1 LVFLSPLYAAEK
13 KVKRPNPPRPAQ
25 ASASASVE
33 VNDVT
38 VSAQFETGD
47 SLLKKEKFD
56 EALKVFQAIYDYT
69 RDVLLLLKS
78 VKGGYEKAIAGNGL
92 DQNKKEDLF
101 LKLQRITSLNNK
113 YTELKAES
121 AFRIGII
128 QKAKRNS
135 EQARKYLLETCQTA
149 PFSLD
154 PSSTWIKAKNAL
166 LTLSNL
172 EGEF

>member
-1 LVFLSPLYAAEK
+1 LVLLSPLHAAEK
-13 KVKRPNPPRPAQ
+13 KAKRPNPPPRPAPV
-25 ASASASVE
+25 STSVE

-38 VSAQFETGD
+38 IGAQFESGD
-47 SLLKKEKFD
+47 NLLKKERYD
-56 EALKVFQAIYDYT
+56 EALRVFQAIYDYT
-69 RDVLLLLKS
+69 RDVLQLLKS
-78 VKGGYEKAIAGNGL
+78 VKGGYEKALSGNGL

-101 LKLQRITSLNNK
+101 LKLQRITSLNNR

-121 AFRIGII
+121 AFRIGVI
-128 QKAKRNS
+128 QKTKGNS
-135 EQARKYLLETCQTA
+135 EQARKYFLETCQTA

-154 PSSTWIKAKNAL
+154 PSSTWMKAKNAL